1 MDFLTNIANYEFFR
15 LINNYLRDEIA
26 IFQWELLQRT
36 TAWVGMVSLTVLT
49 LWIFIQGYR
58 IVTGQSREAAMG
70 LVVTALRA
78 ALIIGVATS
87 MAQGSAR
94 LYWTLTDG
102 VSQAITKTVTGS
114 SKSPYE
120 AIDKNLMLMQVAMS
134 ALDQIKTGG
143 DEESKDEKD
152 RARWFTG
159 LGMAGPGVVAGSML
173 LLNKLAMA
181 LVVGFGPLF
190 ILCLLFQATK
200 SLFSKWF
207 GPLFILCLLFQAT
220 KSLFSKWLL
229 YGLGTVFSL
238 SVLTFTVSLATKVV
252 GAVGAAFVAKWAM
265 NGFTGEGIS
274 SMALQQGGLGLVLT
288 TLIITAPPMAAA
300 FFQGTLGQFTAYSAL
315 GQLDRGGQ
323 SAPAGQFT
331 AYSALGQLDRGG
343 QSAPAAGR
351 PYEPGAPARETQD
364 TSPQRARGI
373 NTVNSSDVSSQEPS
387 SGNRGLAQ
395 K

>member
-15 LINNYLRDEIA
+15 LINDYLRDEIA
-26 IFQWELLQRT
+26 IFQWNLLQRT
-36 TAWVGMVSLTVLT
+36 TAWVGVVALTVLT
-49 LWIFIQGYR
+49 LWILIQGYR
-58 IVTGQSREAAMG
+58 LATGQSREAAMG

-78 ALIIGVATS
+78 ALIIGLATS
-87 MAQGSAR
+87 MAQGSSQ

-102 VSQAITKTVTGS
+102 VSHAITKTVTGDS
-114 SKSPYE
+114 DSPYE

-134 ALDQIKTGG
+134 GLDQIKTGG

-159 LGMAGPGVVAGSML
+159 IGMAGPGVVAGSML

-200 SLFSKWF
+200 SLFSKW
-207 GPLFILCLLFQAT
+207 
-220 KSLFSKWLL
+220 LL
-229 YGLGTVFSL
+229 YGIGTVFSL

-265 NGFTGEGIS
+265 NGGSGEGIS

-300 FFQGTLGQFTAYSAL
+300 FFQGTLGQFSAYSAL
-315 GQLDRGGQ
+315 GQLDRAGQ
-323 SAPAGQFT
+323 SPG
-331 AYSALGQLDRGG
+331 
-343 QSAPAAGR
+343 AGR
-351 PYEPGAPARETQD
+351 PYEPGAPATNAGD
-364 TSPQRARGI
+364 TSDRDRTAATTTI
-373 NTVNSSDVSSQEPS
+373 NRDTTSSSEPS
-387 SGNRGLAQ
+387 SGSRGLAQ

>member
-1 MDFLTNIANYEFFR
+1 
-15 LINNYLRDEIA
+15 
-26 IFQWELLQRT
+26 
-36 TAWVGMVSLTVLT
+36 
-49 LWIFIQGYR
+49 
-58 IVTGQSREAAMG
+58 
-70 LVVTALRA
+70 
-78 ALIIGVATS
+78 
-87 MAQGSAR
+87 
-94 LYWTLTDG
+94 
-102 VSQAITKTVTGS
+102 
-114 SKSPYE
+114 
-120 AIDKNLMLMQVAMS
+120 
-134 ALDQIKTGG
+134 
-143 DEESKDEKD
+143 
-152 RARWFTG
+152 
-159 LGMAGPGVVAGSML
+159 
-173 LLNKLAMA
+173 
-181 LVVGFGPLF
+181 
-190 ILCLLFQATK
+190 
-200 SLFSKWF
+200 F

-323 SAPAGQFT
+323 SAPA
-331 AYSALGQLDRGG
+331 
-343 QSAPAAGR
+343 AGR

>member
-15 LINNYLRDEIA
+15 LINDYLRDEIA

-36 TAWVGMVSLTVLT
+36 TAWVGVVALTLLT
-49 LWIFIQGYR
+49 LWILIQGYR
-58 IVTGQSREAAMG
+58 VVTGQSREAAMG

-78 ALIIGVATS
+78 ALIIGLATS
-87 MAQGSAR
+87 MAQGSPQ

-102 VSQAITKTVTGS
+102 ISEAITKTVTGDS
-114 SKSPYE
+114 DSPYE

-134 ALDQIKTGG
+134 GLDQIKTGG

-159 LGMAGPGVVAGSML
+159 IGLAGPGVVAGSML
-173 LLNKLAMA
+173 LLNKIAMA

-200 SLFSKWF
+200 SLFSKW
-207 GPLFILCLLFQAT
+207 
-220 KSLFSKWLL
+220 LL
-229 YGLGTVFSL
+229 YGIGTMFSL

-315 GQLDRGGQ
+315 GQLDRAGQ
-323 SAPAGQFT
+323 SP
-331 AYSALGQLDRGG
+331 S
-343 QSAPAAGR
+343 AGR
-351 PYEPGAPARETQD
+351 PYEPGAPERSND
-364 TSPQRARGI
+364 QRNNDSI
-373 NTVNSSDVSSQEPS
+373 NSGRQVAYSGPS
-387 SGNRGLAQ
+387 SAIDQQAGRLGKANG
-395 K
+395 

>member
-1 MDFLTNIANYEFFR
+1 M
-15 LINNYLRDEIA
+15 
-26 IFQWELLQRT
+26 QRT
-36 TAWVGMVSLTVLT
+36 TALVGVVALTVLT
-49 LWIFIQGYR
+49 LWILIQGYR

-200 SLFSKWF
+200 SLFSKW
-207 GPLFILCLLFQAT
+207 
-220 KSLFSKWLL
+220 LL

-323 SAPAGQFT
+323 SAPA
-331 AYSALGQLDRGG
+331 
-343 QSAPAAGR
+343 AGR
-351 PYEPGAPARETQD
+351 LYEPGAPSRDANRTD
-364 TSPQRARGI
+364 THARGGADNI
-373 NTVNSSDVSSQEPS
+373 VRSDIGNRAESSPSQE

-395 K
+395 R

>member
-1 MDFLTNIANYEFFR
+1 MVHRQGGQEVR
-15 LINNYLRDEIA
+15 LGSTCNDLRDEIA
-26 IFQWELLQRT
+26 ILQWELLQRT
-36 TAWVGMVSLTVLT
+36 TAWVGMVSLMVLT
-49 LWIFIQGYR
+49 LWIFLQGYS

-181 LVVGFGPLF
+181 LVVD
-190 ILCLLFQATK
+190 
-200 SLFSKWF
+200 F

-323 SAPAGQFT
+323 SAPA
-331 AYSALGQLDRGG
+331 
-343 QSAPAAGR
+343 AGR
-351 PYEPGAPARETQD
+351 PYEPGAPAPD
-364 TSPQRARGI
+364 TNKGRDQFNPSGQGSRQSQYANNDTDTAPSGRFGKA
-373 NTVNSSDVSSQEPS
+373 NSTS
-387 SGNRGLAQ
+387 
-395 K
+395 

>member
-1 MDFLTNIANYEFFR
+1 MNDFFTNIANYEFFR
-15 LINNYLRDEIA
+15 LINKYLRDEIA

-36 TAWVGMVSLTVLT
+36 TAWVGMVALTVLT

-78 ALIIGVATS
+78 ALIIGLATS
-87 MAQGSAR
+87 MAKGSPQ

-102 VSQAITKTVTGS
+102 ISSAITKTVTGDS
-114 SKSPYE
+114 DSPYE
-120 AIDKNLMLMQVAMS
+120 AIDKNLMLMQA
-134 ALDQIKTGG
+134 ALTGLDQIKTGG
-143 DEESKDEKD
+143 DEESKDAKD

-159 LGMAGPGVVAGSML
+159 IGMAGPGVVAGSML

-200 SLFSKWF
+200 SLFSKW
-207 GPLFILCLLFQAT
+207 
-220 KSLFSKWLL
+220 LL
-229 YGLGTVFSL
+229 YGLGTMFSL

-252 GAVGAAFVAKWAM
+252 GAVGVAFLAKWAL
-265 NGFTGEGIS
+265 NGGNGEGIS
-274 SMALQQGGLGLVLT
+274 SMALQQGGVGLVLT

-315 GQLDRGGQ
+315 GQLDRASQDGSG
-323 SAPAGQFT
+323 
-331 AYSALGQLDRGG
+331 
-343 QSAPAAGR
+343 GR
-351 PYEPGAPARETQD
+351 PYTPDAPARNTNRDGDNSSAGTVSVETRNTGPD
-364 TSPQRARGI
+364 SNASSVASTGARG
-373 NTVNSSDVSSQEPS
+373 Q
-387 SGNRGLAQ
+387 A

>member
-1 MDFLTNIANYEFFR
+1 
-15 LINNYLRDEIA
+15 
-26 IFQWELLQRT
+26 LQRT

-200 SLFSKWF
+200 SLFSKW
-207 GPLFILCLLFQAT
+207 
-220 KSLFSKWLL
+220 LL

-238 SVLTFTVSLATKVV
+238 SVLTFIVSLATKVV
-252 GAVGAAFVAKWAM
+252 GAV
-265 NGFTGEGIS
+265 
-274 SMALQQGGLGLVLT
+274 
-288 TLIITAPPMAAA
+288 
-300 FFQGTLGQFTAYSAL
+300 
-315 GQLDRGGQ
+315 
-323 SAPAGQFT
+323 
-331 AYSALGQLDRGG
+331 
-343 QSAPAAGR
+343 
-351 PYEPGAPARETQD
+351 
-364 TSPQRARGI
+364 
-373 NTVNSSDVSSQEPS
+373 
-387 SGNRGLAQ
+387 
-395 K
+395 